1 MLVEAMIQCV
11 GQMLIEY
18 AIREV
23 AVPAAKKLAQNAQT
37 QRQGG
42 AATLNSADEVV
53 LAPMLSPVRAITVVS
68 AIPGRLR
75 VDVAGLSGKPE
86 LARKLDEAIGALGGV
101 TLAAASARTGRMLVQ
116 YDREL
121 QTADALLAAVDRA
134 RATHVN
140 PAGSGTRRLAA
151 VV

>member
-1 MLVEAMIQCV
+1 
-11 GQMLIEY
+11 
-18 AIREV
+18 
-23 AVPAAKKLAQNAQT
+23 
-37 QRQGG
+37 
-42 AATLNSADEVV
+42 
-53 LAPMLSPVRAITVVS
+53 MLSPVRAIAVVS

-75 VDVAGLSGKPE
+75 VDVAGLTGKPE

-101 TLAAASARTGRMLVQ
+101 TLAVASARTGRMLVQ

-121 QTADALLAAVDRA
+121 QTADALLSAVDRA
-134 RATHVN
+134 RATHLN